1 MTRRLI
7 GFALVVLVGAALAG
21 VAFGQSEQRLPP
33 QGSEPLPASCRA
45 ENWGER
51 EAVTRRNAKSRK
63 AVVPAGARE
72 MLLCRYW
79 GYGML
84 KQSKK
89 TRERAGTLMSER
101 RFARRSLVR
110 SLSREFDRTRPA
122 HGTYSCPSDDG
133 ANLYAE
139 FSYADQPNV
148 VVEAHLHGCGFV
160 YNGFGRGGFP
170 PTGLMRKLERL
181 SKPRLTTGS

>member
-1 MTRRLI
+1 MKRLRTI
-7 GFALVVLVGAALAG
+7 GFSLIVLLSAAVAG
-21 VAFGQSEQRLPP
+21 VAFGQSSRELPP
-33 QGSEPLPASCRA
+33 QKPEPLPASCRA

-51 EAVTRRNAKSRK
+51 EAVTRRNAKSQK
-63 AVVPAGARE
+63 AVVPAGAKE

-84 KQSKK
+84 KQTRK
-89 TRERAGTLMSER
+89 TQKRAGTLMSER
-101 RFARRSLVR
+101 RFERPSLVR

-122 HGTYSCPSDDG
+122 HGTYSCPFDDG

-160 YNGFGRGGFP
+160 DNGFGRGGFQ
-170 PTGLMRKLERL
+170 PTGLIQQLERL
-181 SKPRLTTGS
+181 SRPRG